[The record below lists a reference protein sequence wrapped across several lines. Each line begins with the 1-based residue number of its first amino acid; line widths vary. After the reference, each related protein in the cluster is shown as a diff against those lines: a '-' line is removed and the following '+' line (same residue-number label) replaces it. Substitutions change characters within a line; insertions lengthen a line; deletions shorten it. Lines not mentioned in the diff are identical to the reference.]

1 MSDDPR
7 NSDRER
13 ITQTPKPKGTRG
25 RIALPGVDLL
35 DRHSIKCA
43 QVGGSEFALFAEF
56 RRDRPEFPPEV
67 KQKRALMPI
76 GAVIAETTVVA
87 NAQPNHLMKVWLSRN
102 FVFYDP
108 LLEFTRLRKEPLT
121 RCGYAS

>member
-7 NSDRER
+7 NSDRKR

-35 DRHSIKCA
+35 DRDSIKCA

-67 KQKRALMPI
+67 KQKRALMLI
-76 GAVIAETTVVA
+76 GAVIAETIMVA
-87 NAQPNHLMKVWLSRN
+87 RPSPNHLMN
-102 FVFYDP
+102 
-108 LLEFTRLRKEPLT
+108 E
-121 RCGYAS
+121 